1 MAKEIDAYDYITS
14 KIHELKTQYPSLRSR
29 TDDYVFSALCVKA
42 GFYKNPSLVLNES
55 DFAEMIVD
63 SSNDGGADIL
73 LSDPNSEADDLVIGQ
88 AKLYRNISSEQ
99 VLNAMRKMAD
109 FYNDMTAG
117 HYERFNAQVRSRFRK
132 LRDEIGDE
140 SKIHFVFYTS
150 APQKRI
156 DIRGIKNKFLNMLS
170 DKITI
175 EIEIFFAADIEDDI
189 KESLLRKPIV
199 EYGKIQIDEANN
211 YLAYGDNAV
220 IVNVSAF
227 SIKDLYDEHNIVLLS
242 RNLRYHIKGKAAG
255 LDIDKAIK
263 TTIAN
268 EPASFWLKNN
278 GITIICDD
286 FEIDG
291 NIVKLWNFSI
301 VNGGQ
306 TTYQLHRSEHIDKQ
320 HFFWLPCKI
329 IKNTGKTEDEKNSF
343 SLAIAQAAN
352 SQKPIQPA
360 DLKANSLEQIRFAQA
375 MREVGV
381 LYKTKRGEDVPKQ
394 YRDAYLNTN
403 LAEVGKLCLAAIFQE
418 PCKSRNNPSASYK
431 ESKYYAPIFKNN
443 PKQVSAICKELLY
456 IDYYFRKEFQ
466 PKYKTE
472 HEGKPNADNL
482 IPFANK
488 ARTICVAFAALAARY
503 HCGNITDTDVTA
515 LISTPTDSDVCKMLR
530 DLGSMKFLLPIKI
543 HTDTYDTALKKLFKS
558 IIKAGTK
565 NFSNDRKSNPNLT
578 ENAFLQ
584 SDKNYYGI
592 LNDHWDDLREK
603 IEETFADI

>member
-1 MAKEIDAYDYITS
+1 MSNYDYILD
-14 KIHELKTQYPSLRSR
+14 KIHALKTQYPSLRGR
-29 TDDYVFSALCVKA
+29 TDDYVFSALCIKA
-42 GFYKNPSLVLNES
+42 NFYKNPALVLHEE

-63 SSNDGGADIL
+63 GSNDGGADIL
-73 LSDPNSEADDLVIGQ
+73 LSDPNSEAADLVIGQ
-88 AKLYRNISSEQ
+88 SKLYKTITSEQ
-99 VLNAMRKMAD
+99 VLNAVRKMAD
-109 FYNDMTAG
+109 FYNDMRAG
-117 HYERFNAQVRSRFRK
+117 HYERFNAQVRSRFRR
-132 LRDEIGDE
+132 LHAEIGDE

-150 APQKRI
+150 APKNRI
-156 DIRGIKNKFLNMLS
+156 DIRRIKGKFLDMLN
-170 DKITI
+170 DTAAV

-189 KESLLRKPIV
+189 KESLLRKPTV

-211 YLAYGDNAV
+211 YLTYGDDAV

-255 LDIDKAIK
+255 VDIDKAIK
-263 TTIAN
+263 TTIEN
-268 EPASFWLKNN
+268 DPASFWLKNN

-320 HFFWLPCKI
+320 NSFWLPCKI
-329 IKNTGKTEDEKNSF
+329 IKTVGNTEDEKNSF

-360 DLKANSLEQIRFAQA
+360 DLKANAPEQRRFEQA
-375 MREVGV
+375 MKDVEV
-381 LYKTKRGEDVPKQ
+381 LYITKRSTEKPDKK
-394 YRDAYLNTN
+394 YAAKYLHTN

-431 ESKYYAPIFKNN
+431 DPNYYAPIFKDN
-443 PKQVSAICKELLY
+443 PEQIAKICRELLY
-456 IDYYFRKEFQ
+456 INYYFVKIFQ
-466 PKYKTE
+466 PKFERENETV
-472 HEGKPNADNL
+472 PNADNI

-488 ARTICVAFAALAARY
+488 ARTICIAFTALAARY
-503 HCGNITDTDVTA
+503 HQGNISNKDVKA
-515 LISTPTDSDVCKMLR
+515 LISDPNSSDVYKMLR
-530 DLGSMKFLLPIKI
+530 NLGDMKFLLPIKLY
-543 HTDTYDTALKKLFKS
+543 TDAYDAALSKLFTA

-565 NFSNDRKSNPNLT
+565 NLFPRTQTRPKFNG
-578 ENAFLQ
+578 EQFLAE
-584 SDKNYYGI
+584 
-592 LNDHWDDLREK
+592 R
-603 IEETFADI
+603 